1 MSVNRI
7 YMIEEDL
14 PDVGCYLYV
23 LENGKII
30 ADHLQ
35 DDIETIIKQAKEDYG
50 VPVDSWTG
58 IVG

>member
-1 MSVNRI
+1 
-7 YMIEEDL
+7 MIEEDL

-35 DDIETIIKQAKEDYG
+35 DDIETIIKQAKENYG
-50 VPVDSWTG
+50 VPVDAWTE